1 MSVSRPA
8 RCLFSTPPAPNWR
21 PRIRCQNF
29 HSSPGHCE
37 RRRPRYPS
45 VKASDMGL
53 VDSKR
58 PQKLFKPYTYEEK
71 QALTK
76 KYTPQQMEAILAG
89 ESAVKPEDLAD
100 RGVVRSDMG
109 TLPYIEDFSRTRD
122 LLDRP
127 QKYNGPIDPNIR
139 LMSPWESSLS
149 DVEVEEQYVAE
160 KKVWDEIRPKK
171 KEDKDGEEENPEIYP
186 LDRLDHMKIEDRQP
200 WFIGTDG
207 KPIPRDQT
215 PFAFAPGLPKRF
227 ADEKEAAMEKDD
239 EEDVDPRDPDGQYN
253 RLIKST
259 GLTLD
264 EILDYKVKILVK
276 HRVVNQTRLGKIA
289 SIYCLAI
296 AGNGNGRLGIGEAKG
311 QETEETQSNARIAA
325 IRAMQPIPRYE
336 ERTIFGEVEGKVSA
350 VELKL
355 MSRPPGFG
363 LRCQHLIFEMARAAG
378 IHDLA
383 AKVPRSR
390 NKMNTVK
397 AAYKALL
404 TQRIPDEIARGRG
417 KKLVDVRKVY
427 YGGRV

>member
-1 MSVSRPA
+1 
-8 RCLFSTPPAPNWR
+8 
-21 PRIRCQNF
+21 
-29 HSSPGHCE
+29 
-37 RRRPRYPS
+37 
-45 VKASDMGL
+45 MGL
-53 VDSKR
+53 VDAKR
-58 PQKLFKPYTYEEK
+58 PQKLFKPYTQEE
-71 QALTK
+71 QRALLK

-89 ESAVKPEDLAD
+89 EKAVQPEDLAE

-109 TLPYIEDFSRTRD
+109 TLPYIEDFSRTRE

-139 LMSPWESSLS
+139 LMTPWESSSS
-149 DVEVEEQYVAE
+149 DVEVEEQYIAE
-160 KKVWDEIRPKK
+160 KKAWDEIRPKK
-171 KEDKDGEEENPEIYP
+171 KEDESKEANEEENPEIYP
-186 LDRLDHMKIEDRQP
+186 LERLDHMKIEDRQP

-207 KPIPRDQT
+207 KPIPREQT

-227 ADEKEAAMEKDD
+227 ADEEEARMEKED

-253 RLIKST
+253 KLIKST
-259 GLTLD
+259 GMTLD

-311 QETEETQSNARIAA
+311 QEIEETQSNARIAA

-378 IHDLA
+378 IHDLS

>member
-1 MSVSRPA
+1 
-8 RCLFSTPPAPNWR
+8 
-21 PRIRCQNF
+21 
-29 HSSPGHCE
+29 
-37 RRRPRYPS
+37 
-45 VKASDMGL
+45 MGL
-53 VDSKR
+53 VTDRKS
-58 PQKLFKPYTYEEK
+58 PQQLFKPYTPEEK
-71 QALTK
+71 AALVK
-76 KYTPQQMEAILAG
+76 KYTPEQIEAIEAG
-89 ESAVKPEDLAD
+89 ERAIDPRDLSR
-100 RGVVRSDMG
+100 RGVIRSDMG
-109 TLPYIEDFSRTRD
+109 TLPYIEDFSRTRSM
-122 LLDRP
+122 LDRP

-139 LMSPWESSLS
+139 FPTPDEAAAIQEGVWQE
-149 DVEVEEQYVAE
+149 YGAE
-160 KKVWDEIRPKK
+160 KRAWQGLQPKK
-171 KEDKDGEEENPEIYP
+171 SEDGSRSNDSGSVADYGIFSPE
-186 LDRLDHMKIEDRQP
+186 DRLDIMKTEDREP
-200 WFIGTDG
+200 WFVGTDG
-207 KPIPRDQT
+207 NLIPREQT
-215 PFAFAPGLPKRF
+215 PMAFAPGLPKRF
-227 ADEKEAAMEKDD
+227 SDEEEAALEKDD
-239 EEDVDPRDPDGQYN
+239 EEDVDPRDPDGVYN
-253 RLIKST
+253 KLIKST

-264 EILDYKVKILVK
+264 QILEYKVKILVK

-296 AGNGNGRLGIGEAKG
+296 AGNGNGRLGIGESKG
-311 QETEETQSNARIAA
+311 QEIEETQSNARIAA